1 MNVYQFIQKKTK
13 FRLLFKAIADLL
25 QTDITDKAD
34 FLSLKD
40 FLLDQSHISHMCHN
54 DNDMRLV
61 KYCYC

>member
-1 MNVYQFIQKKTK
+1 MSVGVTRAETNECIPIFPKKKTK

-40 FLLDQSHISHMCHN
+40 FLLDQSHISH
-54 DNDMRLV
+54 V
-61 KYCYC
+61 SQ

>member
-1 MNVYQFIQKKTK
+1 MYTNFSRKKTK

-40 FLLDQSHISHMCHN
+40 FLLDQSHISH
-54 DNDMRLV
+54 V
-61 KYCYC
+61 SQ